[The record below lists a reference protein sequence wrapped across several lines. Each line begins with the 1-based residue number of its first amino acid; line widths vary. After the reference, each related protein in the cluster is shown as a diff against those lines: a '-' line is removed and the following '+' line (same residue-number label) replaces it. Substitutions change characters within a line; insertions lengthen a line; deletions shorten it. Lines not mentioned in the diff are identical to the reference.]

1 MATTSS
7 KSPATTP
14 PKRQVTDPTNPGGY
28 SYVPGASL
36 TAPPSTGTT
45 SPSGYIT
52 PSSTT
57 GTSNQIV
64 KQTGTELPFGLPTV
78 NATAASTGA
87 ANGSANWNEGTTD
100 PITGLLAQMGYSPQ
114 GLSDLYGN
122 PQPLAQ
128 DVLAT
133 LGIDNPGL
141 AQSLSQNF
149 NPALAANFILGKG
162 LNSTSDADTL
172 NFVANYLQ
180 QMVTPGGR
188 TPEFDAMVN
197 RILGAGSADSSP
209 LGAFL
214 NANQTPS
221 QQISAG
227 NSLIGQTLSGLN
239 PYAQK
244 AYSNYLDYAGN
255 QYQGTTMK
263 GNPANSSY
271 VDYLN
276 RSPFQN
282 WVNGR
287 S

>member
-1 MATTSS
+1 MPSAKGTVYISGI
-7 KSPATTP
+7 
-14 PKRQVTDPTNPGGY
+14 PKKAVTDPTNPGGY
-28 SYVPGASL
+28 IPGASL
-36 TAPPSTGTT
+36 TAPPSTGATN
-45 SPSGYIT
+45 PSGYIT

-64 KQTGTELPFGLPTV
+64 KQAGTELPFGLPSLSSVGTTQSAQV
-78 NATAASTGA
+78 NGA
-87 ANGSANWNEGTTD
+87 NNYNEGNTD
-100 PITGLLAQMGYSPQ
+100 PITGLLAKLGYTPQ

-149 NPALAANFILGKG
+149 NPALAANFILGQG

-197 RILGAGSADSSP
+197 KILGAGSADSSP

-276 RSPFQN
+276 QSPFQH

>member
-7 KSPATTP
+7 KSPLATV
-14 PKRQVTDPTNPGGY
+14 PKKASDPTNPGGY
-28 SYVPGASL
+28 IPGATL
-36 TAPPSTGTT
+36 NAQPSTGTT
-45 SPSGYIT
+45 NAAGYTT

-64 KQTGTELPFGLPTV
+64 KAAGTDLPFGLPSI
-78 NATAASTGA
+78 NTAATSASNGA
-87 ANGSANWNEGTTD
+87 ANGANNWNEGTTD
-100 PITGLLAQMGYSPQ
+100 PITGLLAQLGYTPQ

-128 DVLAT
+128 DILAT
-133 LGIDNPGL
+133 LGINNPGL
-141 AQSLSQNF
+141 AESLAQNF
-149 NPALAANFILGKG
+149 NPALAANFILGRG

-197 RILGAGSADSSP
+197 RILGAGSTDSSP

-214 NANQTPS
+214 NASQTPA
-221 QQISAG
+221 QQVSAG

-263 GNPANSSY
+263 GNPSDSSY
-271 VDYLN
+271 INYLN
-276 RSPFQN
+276 SQPFQN

-287 S
+287 T